1 MPVNPIT
8 VTSPTP
14 PANAIPQNKAATT
27 TSAPDQFGKDTFLK
41 LLVAQLKYQN
51 PLSPSDPTQFLAQT
65 AQFSMVEKLN
75 DIASS
80 GTATTSAQQQ
90 QAAATM
96 IGKNVAWSVD
106 GQTGSGTVTSAKFTS
121 DGAVVVVGGN
131 TIPLAAVTEIAAA
144 GAPAIGAAPTTGT
157 TATGT
162 AAAAGTTGTTGTAGS
177 TGTAAANGTTATGG
191 TPATGAT
198 SAPGNGTGTPGA
210 ASTDA
215 ATTSTSSSAPSAA
228 DQPPT

>member
-14 PANAIPQNKAATT
+14 PANAIAQDKNKATT
-27 TSAPDQFGKDTFLK
+27 TTAAPDQFGKDTFLK

-65 AQFSMVEKLN
+65 AQFTMVEKLN

-80 GTATTSAQQQ
+80 GSVQTTAQQQ
-90 QAAATM
+90 LTAATM
-96 IGKNVAWSVD
+96 IGKNVAWSID
-106 GQTGSGTVTSAKFTS
+106 GQTGSGMVTSAKFTS

-131 TIPLAAVTEIAAA
+131 TIPLADVTEIAAA
-144 GAPAIGAAPTTGT
+144 TP
-157 TATGT
+157 
-162 AAAAGTTGTTGTAGS
+162 
-177 TGTAAANGTTATGG
+177 
-191 TPATGAT
+191 PATGAAAT
-198 SAPGNGTGTPGA
+198 SATTSGTAATGGAPGSGTGTAGA

-215 ATTSTSSSAPSAA
+215 ATNPTSSSAPPAA
-228 DQPPT
+228 DQPTT

>member
-14 PANAIPQNKAATT
+14 PANAIGPNKAATT

-90 QAAATM
+90 LAAASM

-144 GAPAIGAAPTTGT
+144 GAPA
-157 TATGT
+157 
-162 AAAAGTTGTTGTAGS
+162 
-177 TGTAAANGTTATGG
+177 
-191 TPATGAT
+191 TGAT
-198 SAPGNGTGTPGA
+198 GAPGNGTGTPGA

-215 ATTSTSSSAPSAA
+215 ATTSTSSSAPPAA

>member
-14 PANAIPQNKAATT
+14 PANAIAQNKTT
-27 TSAPDQFGKDTFLK
+27 TTTAAPDQFGKDTFLK

-80 GTATTSAQQQ
+80 GTAQTTAQQQ
-90 QAAATM
+90 LAAATM

-131 TIPLAAVTEIAAA
+131 TVRLADVTEIAAA
-144 GAPAIGAAPTTGT
+144 GTPAIS
-157 TATGT
+157 TAT
-162 AAAAGTTGTTGTAGS
+162 
-177 TGTAAANGTTATGG
+177 
-191 TPATGAT
+191 ATGAT
-198 SAPGNGTGTPGA
+198 GATGTGATGATGTGAAGATGTGTGTPGV

-215 ATTSTSSSAPSAA
+215 AANSTSSSAPPAA
-228 DQPPT
+228 DQPTT

>member
-14 PANAIPQNKAATT
+14 PANAIAANKATT
-27 TSAPDQFGKDTFLK
+27 TTAAPDQFGKDTFLK

-80 GTATTSAQQQ
+80 GTAQTSAQQQ
-90 QAAATM
+90 LAAATM

-106 GQTGSGTVTSAKFTS
+106 GQSGSGLVTSAKFTS

-131 TIPLAAVTEIAAA
+131 TVRLADVTEIAAA
-144 GAPAIGAAPTTGT
+144 APPAVS
-157 TATGT
+157 TAT
-162 AAAAGTTGTTGTAGS
+162 
-177 TGTAAANGTTATGG
+177 
-191 TPATGAT
+191 ATGAT
-198 SAPGNGTGTPGA
+198 GAAGTGAAGATGTGTGTPGA

-215 ATTSTSSSAPSAA
+215 AANSTSSSAPPAA
-228 DQPPT
+228 DQPTT